1 LVARLQMERERA
13 LDVRP
18 SLIVSDLPLA
28 NFTIKFCGNN
38 IICIE
43 CAKHLKKGTTALS
56 EGVQSFNKAPKHW
69 RSIDDGIGHQAA
81 VFRPFQDSPEC
92 NQLGEQDKRDSFSF
106 EPYFALPIS
115 PISPSYVHRWQ
126 YDCDGPNSLNPPG
139 SPRMGLN
146 PSQYCFRKLETFEHL
161 TNLPRLSSFVDRWR
175 ISAAV
180 YARSARSSSLKRVR

>member
-1 LVARLQMERERA
+1 
-13 LDVRP
+13 
-18 SLIVSDLPLA
+18 
-28 NFTIKFCGNN
+28 
-38 IICIE
+38 
-43 CAKHLKKGTTALS
+43 LKKGTTALS

-106 EPYFALPIS
+106 EPFFALPIS
-115 PISPSYVHRWQ
+115 PISPSYVHRCQ

-180 YARSARSSSLKRVR
+180 YAGSARSLSLKRVR